1 MCQGS
6 QSYLHCIF
14 PSYRCNF
21 FIFILGLGEEGG
33 KTGCALSTNLMNCNL
48 SSEFTEEPTEM
59 LTNGMSPEPQ
69 MLR

>member
-1 MCQGS
+1 MCQCS
-6 QSYLHCIF
+6 QSYLHSIF
-14 PSYRCNF
+14 PFYHCNF

-33 KTGCALSTNLMNCNL
+33 KTGYALSTNLMNCHL

-59 LTNGMSPEPQ
+59 VTNGISPDLQ

>member
-1 MCQGS
+1 MCQCS
-6 QSYLHCIF
+6 QSYLHSIF
-14 PSYRCNF
+14 PFYHCNF

-33 KTGCALSTNLMNCNL
+33 KTGYALSTNLMNCHL

-59 LTNGMSPEPQ
+59 VTNGISPELQ